1 MWRRVLV
8 SWGAGVEGGWCVLE
22 WGVARATMVLRRIQ
36 LPQSVRTKQ
45 KRRRSLE
52 KLPIIRWQIRQSINN
67 CYYLKTT
74 TITRNNITI
83 TSLKIKPKSI
93 KTNNFSWYE
102 KRKYLVLKSNYFW
115 DMFCVYAVLCNR
127 RDGFGVVCEVAN
139 HVRRPPYRNF
149 NVQVPRN
156 RRHISIQYADK

>member
-1 MWRRVLV
+1 MPV

-36 LPQSVRTKQ
+36 LPQSIRTKQ

-52 KLPIIRWQIRQSINN
+52 KLPIIRWQIRQSIN

-74 TITRNNITI
+74 TRNNITI
-83 TSLKIKPKSI
+83 TSLKIKSCKSI
-93 KTNNFSWYE
+93 KINNFSWDE
-102 KRKYLVLKSNYFW
+102 KKYLVLKSNYFW
-115 DMFCVYAVLCNR
+115 GMFCVYAVLCNR
-127 RDGFGVVCEVAN
+127 RDGFGGVCEVAN
-139 HVRRPPYRNF
+139 HVWRPPYRNF